1 MPTLHLIIVC
11 VTVLALA
18 VLVLRAVQARQAK
31 PTDQGAVLAGQI
43 AVAIAGKQ
51 NDILRALL
59 EQLEAIAMNMEPE
72 AHVTPAPSLIG
83 ETVAVRTRPPDQTT
97 VRGIVA
103 AEHADRIVLRE
114 AVVYDAGGEG
124 HAAAGLVEI
133 HRLNISTTQ
142 VIPPPAEAA

>member
-18 VLVLRAVQARQAK
+18 VLALRAVRARQAT

-43 AVAIAGKQ
+43 AAALAGKQ
-51 NDILRALL
+51 NDILRAQLELL
-59 EQLEAIAMNMEPE
+59 EVIGMNTEPE
-72 AHVTPAPSLIG
+72 AHITPAPSLVG
-83 ETVAVRTRPPDQTT
+83 ETVAIRCRPPDQTT

-114 AVVYDAGGEG
+114 AVVYDGTAEG
-124 HAAAGLVEI
+124 RPAAGLFEI

-142 VIPPPAEAA
+142 VIPPPAEAP

>member
-18 VLVLRAVQARQAK
+18 VLLLRATQARQAT
-31 PTDQGAVLAGQI
+31 PADQGAVLAGQI
-43 AVAIAGKQ
+43 AAAIAGKQ
-51 NDILRALL
+51 NDLLRA
-59 EQLEAIAMNMEPE
+59 QLEAVEVVAMNTEPE
-72 AHVTPAPSLIG
+72 AHITPAPSLLG

-114 AVVYDAGGEG
+114 AVIYDGTAEG
-124 HAAAGLVEI
+124 RAAAGLLEI

-142 VIPPPAEAA
+142 VIPAPAEVA